1 MSIVKFELNETQLA
15 LQLRSTLEQADS
27 CYTKEYLPFAQA
39 NAKLSDDAFVD
50 TLERQFAAKL
60 LYVAWQGVRWNLDCY
75 RDPIN
80 KLRLQT
86 DYEELHGEYL
96 FSALPQVQTTEDAIC
111 SSVQRFTPEQQA
123 LAIQIEDYY
132 SYLET
137 IGFKL
142 VHYWCFLWGN
152 EFFPKVVSGYAA
164 DTVFTAKYTHM
175 LEHDFGIILADQT

>member
-27 CYTKEYLPFAQA
+27 CYAKEYLPFAQA

-75 RDPIN
+75 RNPIN

-96 FSALPQVQTTEDAIC
+96 FLRFRRCKPPKTPYVLLSSGLPR
-111 SSVQRFTPEQQA
+111 SSKHWQ
-123 LAIQIEDYY
+123 
-132 SYLET
+132 
-137 IGFKL
+137 FKL
-142 VHYWCFLWGN
+142 R
-152 EFFPKVVSGYAA
+152 
-164 DTVFTAKYTHM
+164 
-175 LEHDFGIILADQT
+175 IIIPIWKP

>member
-27 CYTKEYLPFAQA
+27 CYAKEYLPFAQA

-75 RDPIN
+75 RNPIN

-96 FSALPQVQTTEDAIC
+96 FSALPQVQATEDAIC
-111 SSVQRFTPEQQA
+111 SSARQFTPEQ
-123 LAIQIEDYY
+123 
-132 SYLET
+132 
-137 IGFKL
+137 
-142 VHYWCFLWGN
+142 
-152 EFFPKVVSGYAA
+152 
-164 DTVFTAKYTHM
+164 
-175 LEHDFGIILADQT
+175 

>member
-50 TLERQFAAKL
+50 TLERQFTAKL

-96 FSALPQVQTTEDAIC
+96 FSALPQVQATNGNTNC
-111 SSVQRFTPEQQA
+111 GLLFLSGNHRLQTCTLLGLPVGQR
-123 LAIQIEDYY
+123 
-132 SYLET
+132 
-137 IGFKL
+137 
-142 VHYWCFLWGN
+142 
-152 EFFPKVVSGYAA
+152 
-164 DTVFTAKYTHM
+164 
-175 LEHDFGIILADQT
+175 ILPQGRSRVCR

>member
-96 FSALPQVQTTEDAIC
+96 LMLIDLTQHATRYSD
-111 SSVQRFTPEQQA
+111 SSGRRRHMFFCPAVYPGAAST
-123 LAIQIEDYY
+123 
-132 SYLET
+132 
-137 IGFKL
+137 
-142 VHYWCFLWGN
+142 GN
-152 EFFPKVVSGYAA
+152 SN
-164 DTVFTAKYTHM
+164 
-175 LEHDFGIILADQT
+175 

>member
-27 CYTKEYLPFAQA
+27 CYAKEYLPFAQA

-50 TLERQFAAKL
+50 TL

-75 RDPIN
+75 RNPIN

-96 FSALPQVQTTEDAIC
+96 FSALPQVQATEDAIC
-111 SSVQRFTPEQQA
+111 SSARQFTPEQ
-123 LAIQIEDYY
+123 
-132 SYLET
+132 
-137 IGFKL
+137 
-142 VHYWCFLWGN
+142 
-152 EFFPKVVSGYAA
+152 
-164 DTVFTAKYTHM
+164 
-175 LEHDFGIILADQT
+175 

>member
-27 CYTKEYLPFAQA
+27 CYAKEYLPFAQA

-50 TLERQFAAKL
+50 TLERQFTAKL

-96 FSALPQVQTTEDAIC
+96 FLRFRRYKPPKTPYVLLPGSLPRSSKQWQYKLRTTI
-111 SSVQRFTPEQQA
+111 P
-123 LAIQIEDYY
+123 IW
-132 SYLET
+132 
-137 IGFKL
+137 K
-142 VHYWCFLWGN
+142 
-152 EFFPKVVSGYAA
+152 P
-164 DTVFTAKYTHM
+164 
-175 LEHDFGIILADQT
+175 

>member
-27 CYTKEYLPFAQA
+27 CYAKEYLPFAQA
-39 NAKLSDDAFVD
+39 NAKLSDNAFVD

-96 FSALPQVQTTEDAIC
+96 FFCASAGTSHRRRHMFFCPAVYPGAASNGNTNCGLLFLSGNHRLQACTLLGLPVGQRILPQSRSRVC
-111 SSVQRFTPEQQA
+111 R
-123 LAIQIEDYY
+123 
-132 SYLET
+132 
-137 IGFKL
+137 
-142 VHYWCFLWGN
+142 
-152 EFFPKVVSGYAA
+152 
-164 DTVFTAKYTHM
+164 
-175 LEHDFGIILADQT
+175 

>member
-1 MSIVKFELNETQLA
+1 MRRS
-15 LQLRSTLEQADS
+15 LRCNS

-96 FSALPQVQTTEDAIC
+96 FSALPQVPYVLLPSGLPR
-111 SSVQRFTPEQQA
+111 SSKHWQ
-123 LAIQIEDYY
+123 
-132 SYLET
+132 
-137 IGFKL
+137 FKL
-142 VHYWCFLWGN
+142 R
-152 EFFPKVVSGYAA
+152 
-164 DTVFTAKYTHM
+164 
-175 LEHDFGIILADQT
+175 IIIPIWKP